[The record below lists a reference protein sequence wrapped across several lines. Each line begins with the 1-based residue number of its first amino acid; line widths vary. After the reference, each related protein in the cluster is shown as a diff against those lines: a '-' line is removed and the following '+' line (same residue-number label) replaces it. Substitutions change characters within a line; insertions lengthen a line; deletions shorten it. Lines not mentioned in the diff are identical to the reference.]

1 MSVSTARQIKLK
13 RTTKARDNV
22 DVKSTKL
29 VFGEPFYL
37 DASDGQYL
45 VIGDESGESTIDSL
59 DVFKA
64 LPKDKVDVQLFY
76 KLTQTIDNKKYVWL
90 QDEDGNWLVPEV
102 IADQVFWDS
111 DYTGATVKDKIDSL
125 NTWTT
130 TLKYAGA
137 STQGGAATSATKLTN
152 TSNIGDTN
160 LPVYFNASG
169 VPVAVAAKGSGTAI
183 NIDITGNAA
192 TCTQSTQ
199 ATVTQKNSTKLYI
212 TGTTATNTTASS
224 QPLYNNSNIYITTSN
239 VLMGAAWNDFA
250 ELRKCSGIPG
260 NCVSEVGD
268 GSLVKTTERLQAGC
282 SIISDT
288 YGMLIGPQEE
298 GYEPIAVAGRVLA
311 YTDEDRSTFLPGSAV
326 CSGENGTISM
336 MTRDEIKE
344 YPDRIVG
351 YVSEIPNYE
360 TWTNNVVV
368 DNRIWIKVK

>member
-125 NTWTT
+125 NT
-130 TLKYAGA
+130 
-137 STQGGAATSATKLTN
+137 
-152 TSNIGDTN
+152 
-160 LPVYFNASG
+160 
-169 VPVAVAAKGSGTAI
+169 
-183 NIDITGNAA
+183 
-192 TCTQSTQ
+192 
-199 ATVTQKNSTKLYI
+199 
-212 TGTTATNTTASS
+212 
-224 QPLYNNSNIYITTSN
+224 
-239 VLMGAAWNDFA
+239 
-250 ELRKCSGIPG
+250 
-260 NCVSEVGD
+260 
-268 GSLVKTTERLQAGC
+268 
-282 SIISDT
+282 
-288 YGMLIGPQEE
+288 
-298 GYEPIAVAGRVLA
+298 
-311 YTDEDRSTFLPGSAV
+311 
-326 CSGENGTISM
+326 
-336 MTRDEIKE
+336 
-344 YPDRIVG
+344 
-351 YVSEIPNYE
+351 
-360 TWTNNVVV
+360 
-368 DNRIWIKVK
+368 